1 MGFLDRDVRNG
12 FDHMFDLNR
21 DGVLDT
27 FEQGLQLEYLDRTSR
42 GLDPWDDSN
51 DNPEEDD
58 FDEILDEI
66 EDMDEDEAIDYL
78 ESEGYDPDDFDF

>member
-12 FDHMFDLNR
+12 FDYMFDLNR

-27 FEQGLQLEYLDRTSR
+27 FEQGLQFEYLDRTSR

-51 DNPEEDD
+51 DDREEDD

-66 EDMDEDEAIDYL
+66 EDMDEDETIDYL